1 MPSSFSPA
9 GDLTDFNAKG
19 ATIRALATGSGNTT
33 TVEVAE
39 FRLI

>member
-9 GDLTDFNAKG
+9 AIDNFNAKG

-33 TVEVAE
+33 TVEVSE
-39 FRLI
+39 RRLI